1 MVELEAPRIPPPNGG
16 GDSGTRIPLPM
27 AVGDPGVPTPLSM
40 ICLEDGF
47 AALDSTTTLP
57 YSGQY
62 DLGSEETI
70 YTNGSDQAYG
80 THC

>member
-1 MVELEAPRIPPPNGG
+1 
-16 GDSGTRIPLPM
+16 
-27 AVGDPGVPTPLSM
+27 M

-70 YTNGSDQAYG
+70 YTNGFRIRPMAL
-80 THC
+80 C